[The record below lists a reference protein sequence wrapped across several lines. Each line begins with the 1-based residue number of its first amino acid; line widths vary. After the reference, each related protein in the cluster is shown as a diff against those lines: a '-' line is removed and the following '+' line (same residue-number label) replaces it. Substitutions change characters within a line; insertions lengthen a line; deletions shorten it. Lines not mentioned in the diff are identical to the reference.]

1 MLELILLTK
10 ATEKIGV
17 VKQDDHII
25 ELAFDRPDRK
35 QQVESIFLGKVVTV
49 DQSLQAAF
57 IDIGQDQLAYLEKKE
72 IPEFRKNQTKSI
84 ESLLHE
90 GQSIIVQITKDAYQN
105 KGARLT
111 MNLTIANHAL
121 VYLPYG
127 NYLAVS
133 KKLDQETAKLF
144 RQSLAP
150 LCEQDEGLIVRTS
163 AESYSF
169 DQLSDQVDQL
179 RAIWQVLFE
188 RAKKS
193 EAPALLHE
201 DQIVTDRLIRRFP
214 FGQLKQIYVDQ
225 AIVANQIKA
234 RYPELKAMISWEK
247 QINQFLPITIDE
259 LIQSVIQPEVI
270 CDSGVTLMIDHTE
283 AMTVIDV
290 NSSGFTG
297 KMNQHHFAYKV
308 NQIALREIAKQ
319 IRLRNL
325 SGMIVIDFLRMKD
338 RKHKAAIAKQFEQ
351 AVKADP
357 IRTQVYG
364 FTDLGLFEL
373 TRKRESAAHYV
384 SLARESVQTRP
395 LSLESKVYALER
407 ELIATQD
414 EAVVVE
420 VTSHFRKTWDQW
432 IDTDT
437 FNQQIQTEV
446 NFSETKGVSDYHI
459 KRSGSIELVAEF
471 LAENKKLK
479 VDKLN

>member
-1 MLELILLTK
+1 MVELILLTR

-17 VKQDDHII
+17 VKQGDQII
-25 ELAFDRPDRK
+25 ELAFDRPDQK

-57 IDIGQDQLAYLEKKE
+57 IDIGQAQLAYLEKKE
-72 IPEFRKNQTKSI
+72 IPEFRKDQTKSI
-84 ESLLHE
+84 ETLLYE
-90 GQSIIVQITKDAYQN
+90 GQSVIVQITKDAYQD

-111 MNLTIANHAL
+111 MNLTIANHTL

-133 KKLDQETAKLF
+133 KKIDQETAQLF
-144 RQSLAP
+144 KQNLAP
-150 LCEQDEGLIVRTS
+150 VCEDDEGLIVRTS
-163 AESYSF
+163 AASYSF
-169 DQLSDQVDQL
+169 DQLADQVDQL
-179 RAIWQVLFE
+179 RKIWQALFK
-188 RAKKS
+188 RAEKS
-193 EAPALLHE
+193 EAPVLLHQ

-225 AIVANQIKA
+225 VAVANQIKS
-234 RYPELKAMISWEK
+234 RYPELEAIVSWAKEIE
-247 QINQFLPITIDE
+247 QLLPVPIDE
-259 LIQSVIQPEVI
+259 LIQSVIQPEVS

-297 KMNQHHFAYKV
+297 KMNQHNFAYKV

-325 SGMIVIDFLRMKD
+325 SGMIVVDFLRMKD
-338 RKHKAAIAKQFEQ
+338 RKHKTAIVKQFEQ
-351 AVKADP
+351 AVHADP
-357 IRTQVYG
+357 TRTQIYG

-373 TRKRESAAHYV
+373 TRKRESAAHYL
-384 SLARESVQTRP
+384 SLAAKPIQTRP

-407 ELIATQD
+407 ELIATRD

-420 VTSHFRKTWDQW
+420 VTSHFRQTWDQW
-432 IDTDT
+432 IDADI
-437 FNQQIQTEV
+437 FNQLVQTEV
-446 NFSETKGVSDYHI
+446 NFLETKGVSGYHI
-459 KRSGSIELVAEF
+459 KRSGSIELIAEF
-471 LAENKKLK
+471 LAENNKLK